1 MQNIDV
7 IDREESSLPKQWLTI
22 TYLQLIC
29 FWVEVVG
36 LETGKENKNVSDKAA
51 SLKFPFF
58 SCKRSKLVGLANT
71 FFYTPPSRSAL

>member
-36 LETGKENKNVSDKAA
+36 LETGRENKKV
-51 SLKFPFF
+51 
-58 SCKRSKLVGLANT
+58 
-71 FFYTPPSRSAL
+71 